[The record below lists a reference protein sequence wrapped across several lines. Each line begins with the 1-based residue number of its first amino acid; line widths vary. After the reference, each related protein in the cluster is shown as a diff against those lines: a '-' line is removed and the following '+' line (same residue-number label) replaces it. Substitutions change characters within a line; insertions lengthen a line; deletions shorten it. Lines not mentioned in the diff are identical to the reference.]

1 MAAFIIIPSPPMK
14 KPAESFTAYQK
25 FIIAILSVL
34 QFSVVLDFMVL
45 SPLGAILLDELDI
58 QTSQFGLVVSAYAI
72 SAGLS
77 GILAAGFA
85 DRFDRKKFLLFFYT
99 GFIAGT
105 LFCGLAPDYPSLL
118 IARIIT
124 GIFGGVIGST
134 SLAIITD
141 LFQMQQRG
149 RVMGFVQMAFAASQV
164 LGIPVGLFL
173 ANKFEWHAPFLM
185 IVIFSIFIAIAIS
198 VYMKPVAKHVAGR
211 FKGNPLDHLLSV
223 VKTPHYV
230 SAFAATTLL
239 ATGGFMLMPFASAY
253 LTDNVGLS
261 NDQLPGL
268 YAITG
273 IFTMVAGPLVG
284 RFSDKTGKYRI
295 FLLGSLLT
303 IVMVI
308 IYTNLGITPLWLVI
322 AINVLLFIGVTSRM
336 ITASAMITGIP
347 DPADRGAFMSINSSI
362 QQLAGGV
369 ASGLAGIIVFRSPAG
384 HIENYAYL
392 GWVVT
397 GSLIITALLFR
408 RISRQIIREGSESGL

>member
-223 VKTPHYV
+223 VKTPRYV

>member
-1 MAAFIIIPSPPMK
+1 MAAFIIIPSPPMN

-223 VKTPHYV
+223 VKTPRYV
-230 SAFAATTLL
+230 RAFAATTLL